1 MNSVIR
7 CAEAGDTQDL
17 VAFLKQA
24 GLNTD
29 GVAET
34 IDCFLI
40 MEDEMGRIEA
50 TIGMEP
56 FGYIG
61 LLRSLVMTA
70 QASEK
75 DLFLLFEQMFLLARD
90 KGMEDIFMATNKL
103 GAMKLVEL
111 LGFQQVNKTDLPN
124 VLCQSEHV
132 QHILTVDNSVFLKL
146 TF

>member
-7 CAEAGDTQDL
+7 RAEIEDTQSL
-17 VAFLKQA
+17 VAFLKQV

-29 GVAET
+29 GIAET
-34 IDCFLI
+34 IDSFLI
-40 MEDEMGRIEA
+40 MEDESGRIEA

-56 FGYIG
+56 FGDVG
-61 LLRSLVMTA
+61 LLRSLVMTT
-70 QASEK
+70 QASEN
-75 DLFLLFEQMFLLARD
+75 DLFLLFEQMFLLAKD
-90 KGMEDIFMATNKL
+90 KGMKEIFMATNKL

-132 QHILTVDNSVFLKL
+132 QHILTVDNSEFLKL